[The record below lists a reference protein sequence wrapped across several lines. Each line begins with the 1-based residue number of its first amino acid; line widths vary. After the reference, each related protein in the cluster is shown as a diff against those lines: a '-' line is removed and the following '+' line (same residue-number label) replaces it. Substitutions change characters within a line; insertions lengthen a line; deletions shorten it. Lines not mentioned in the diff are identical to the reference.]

1 MEQKPRL
8 EQVNRLE
15 LGLGLGLVGL
25 SFLMPLIF
33 TVDSFNILGTLYS
46 ALALRRETGLMY
58 TALKLV
64 ALNSLRALPHY
75 VGAFLI
81 AESLEIRRGERQ
93 IWWINALLVTLILQL
108 AYWGIEAVHGVH
120 YDFGLPALLVMAALL
135 LFYKLN
141 YQYISVIKKLV
152 LLSAVLVAFQFL
164 DVMPAVRE
172 LPFGRGEISTDIKL
186 AGAVMRAEEV
196 LNVLSFAGFLLFFVF
211 SLLAFVL
218 LRDEN
223 NIRQLNAL
231 KEQNQAI
238 RTQAIIN
245 EMEKRTYQEMR
256 ALVHDLKSPLTSV
269 QTLVGVIRLE
279 NEMEQ
284 DHRYT
289 DYLNHIEAA
298 IDQMSRMISELLYE
312 GKTTPER
319 VQWLV
324 DRALAQIS
332 VEPYAAC
339 LDTDVQVPRA
349 LVQVNQVLFPRALVN
364 LVQNSAK
371 SIPTGQEPH
380 ILLRV
385 EARDAVVRF
394 TVEDNGCGIPE
405 ERKQDVWTPGYSGT
419 QSSGLGLPFVRSVVE
434 RMGGSIELVSTVGEG
449 TAISL
454 CLPEAEEEREDEP

>member
-1 MEQKPRL
+1 MGEKVRL
-8 EQVNRLE
+8 ERVNRLE
-15 LGLGLGLVGL
+15 LGLGLSLVGL
-25 SFLMPLIF
+25 SFLMPLVF
-33 TVDSFNILGTLYS
+33 TVGSFSILGSLYS
-46 ALALRRETGLMY
+46 ALALQRETGLMY
-58 TALKLV
+58 AALKLV

-75 VGAFLI
+75 VGSFLI

-93 IWWINALLVTLILQL
+93 IWWINALLVILILQL
-108 AYWGIEAVHGVH
+108 TYWGIEVVHGVH

-141 YQYISVIKKLV
+141 YQYISIVKKLV
-152 LLSAVLVAFQFL
+152 LLSAVLAAFQFL

-172 LPFGRGEISTDIKL
+172 FPFGRGEVSTDVKL
-186 AGAVMRAEEV
+186 AGAVMQAEGV

-231 KEQNQAI
+231 KEQNEAI

-245 EMEKRTYQEMR
+245 EMENRTHQEKR

-269 QTLVGVIRLE
+269 QTLVGVIRME
-279 NEMEQ
+279 SEMEQ
-284 DHRYT
+284 NHRYS
-289 DYLNHIEAA
+289 DYLDHIEAA

-312 GKTTPER
+312 GKSTPER
-319 VQWLV
+319 VRWLV
-324 DRALAQIS
+324 DRVLAQLS

-339 LDTDVQVPRA
+339 LETDVQVPEA
-349 LVQVNQVLFPRALVN
+349 LVRVNQVLFPRALVN
-364 LVQNSAK
+364 LIQNSAK
-371 SIPTGQEPH
+371 SIPAGQEPH

-385 EARDAVVRF
+385 EARDALVRF

-405 ERKQDVWTPGYSGT
+405 ERRQDVWTPGYSGT
-419 QSSGLGLPFVRSVVE
+419 RSSGLGLPFVRSVVE
-434 RMGGSIELVSTVGEG
+434 RMGGSIELASTVGEG
-449 TAISL
+449 TVISL
-454 CLPEAEEEREDEP
+454 CLPEAEEAREDEP